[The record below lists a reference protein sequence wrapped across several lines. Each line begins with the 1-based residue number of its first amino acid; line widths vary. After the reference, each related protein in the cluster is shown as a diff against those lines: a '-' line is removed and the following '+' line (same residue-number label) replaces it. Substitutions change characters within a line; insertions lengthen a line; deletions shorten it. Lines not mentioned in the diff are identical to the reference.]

1 MKTFREF
8 MYEEDNF
15 GQAKK
20 VMRKHSDRLKK
31 LHRQIDKGS
40 ASGEDVNEDK
50 REEKAR
56 RSELAKKHG
65 IDMTKP
71 GARAKLTRLMK
82 ADTISKKRKE
92 SGDVRTD
99 KEVRKDNAAN
109 RKAIDATRQQLGQ
122 SKAKKGTERRRQVD
136 KKLDNFRKEL
146 RSSDKPAEAPPTRE
160 KVRVKVGTKVDK
172 PADAPKTGRNKP
184 TAAKRAD
191 RKSYEA
197 QQRRNAKEDS

>member
-40 ASGEDVNEDK
+40 GSGEDVNEDK

-122 SKAKKGTERRRQVD
+122 SKTKKGTERRRQVD
-136 KKLDNFRKEL
+136 KKLDNFRK
-146 RSSDKPAEAPPTRE
+146 
-160 KVRVKVGTKVDK
+160 GTQKF
-172 PADAPKTGRNKP
+172 R
-184 TAAKRAD
+184 
-191 RKSYEA
+191 
-197 QQRRNAKEDS
+197 

>member
-40 ASGEDVNEDK
+40 GSGEDVNEDK

-92 SGDVRTD
+92 SGDTRSD
-99 KEVRKDNAAN
+99 KEVRKDRVDD
-109 RKAIDATRQQLGQ
+109 RKSFDRQRKDLEYRGKTKAEIKKRMERTRAEVRG
-122 SKAKKGTERRRQVD
+122 VND
-136 KKLDNFRKEL
+136 
-146 RSSDKPAEAPPTRE
+146 PAQAPPSRE
-160 KVRVKVGTKVDK
+160 KVNVKVGTKVDK
-172 PADAPKTGRNKP
+172 PAEGPKTGRNKP

-197 QQRRNAKEDS
+197 QQRRNAKES

>member
-1 MKTFREF
+1 
-8 MYEEDNF
+8 
-15 GQAKK
+15 
-20 VMRKHSDRLKK
+20 MRKHSDRLKK

-40 ASGEDVNEDK
+40 GSGEDVNEDK
-50 REEKAR
+50 RGEKER

-71 GARAKLTRLMK
+71 GARAKLMRLMK

-122 SKAKKGTERRRQVD
+122 SKTKKRGLREEDKLIKSWITSERNSEVPINLL
-136 KKLDNFRKEL
+136 KHHHL
-146 RSSDKPAEAPPTRE
+146 
-160 KVRVKVGTKVDK
+160 VKRLG
-172 PADAPKTGRNKP
+172 
-184 TAAKRAD
+184 
-191 RKSYEA
+191 
-197 QQRRNAKEDS
+197 

>member
-40 ASGEDVNEDK
+40 GSGEDVNEDK

-65 IDMTKP
+65 IDMT
-71 GARAKLTRLMK
+71 LSL
-82 ADTISKKRKE
+82 IH
-92 SGDVRTD
+92 
-99 KEVRKDNAAN
+99 
-109 RKAIDATRQQLGQ
+109 I
-122 SKAKKGTERRRQVD
+122 
-136 KKLDNFRKEL
+136 
-146 RSSDKPAEAPPTRE
+146 
-160 KVRVKVGTKVDK
+160 
-172 PADAPKTGRNKP
+172 
-184 TAAKRAD
+184 
-191 RKSYEA
+191 
-197 QQRRNAKEDS
+197 

>member
-40 ASGEDVNEDK
+40 GSGEDVNEDK

-92 SGDVRTD
+92 SGDVRSD
-99 KEVRKDNAAN
+99 KEVRKDNAIN
-109 RKAIDATRQQLGQ
+109 RKEIDTENLLPQ
-122 SKAKKGTERRRQVD
+122 KGTNLLSYGGYRVNHKRVFSF
-136 KKLDNFRKEL
+136 FRNYKAHKGSIVH
-146 RSSDKPAEAPPTRE
+146 R
-160 KVRVKVGTKVDK
+160 
-172 PADAPKTGRNKP
+172 
-184 TAAKRAD
+184 
-191 RKSYEA
+191 
-197 QQRRNAKEDS
+197 

>member
-1 MKTFREF
+1 MKSFREF

-40 ASGEDVNEDK
+40 GSGEDVNEDK

-71 GARAKLTRLMK
+71 GSRAKLARLMN
-82 ADTISKKRKE
+82 ADTRSKNRKAK
-92 SGDVRTD
+92 GDDRTD
-99 KEVRKDNAAN
+99 KEVRKDRVDD
-109 RKAIDATRQQLGQ
+109 RKTFDRQRKNLEYRKK
-122 SKAKKGTERRRQVD
+122 SKPEIKKSMKKFRDEVRSVNDPAK
-136 KKLDNFRKEL
+136 
-146 RSSDKPAEAPPTRE
+146 APPSRE
-160 KVRVKVGTKVDK
+160 KVRVQVGTKVDK
-172 PADAPKTGRNKP
+172 PAEGPKTGRNKP

-197 QQRRNAKEDS
+197 QQRRNAKES